1 MSESVDEEMGN
12 THPHSPRTHPLTNS
26 STHPP
31 KTPIIQVKH
40 LSKRYQIGMDRTYK
54 TLCES
59 ITDTIKS
66 PLKRLKSFSRQE
78 EIFWALKDINFEVY
92 PGEVVGIIG
101 RNGAGKTTL
110 LKILSRITHP
120 TEGEVVLRG
129 RVGSLLEVGTGFHP
143 ELTGREN
150 IYFNGAILGMT
161 KQEIED
167 KFDEIV
173 GFSGVADFLDTPLK
187 RYSSGMQVRLAF
199 SVAAYLEPEILM
211 VDEVLAVGDAEFQK
225 MCLGKMKAVSE
236 GGRTVL
242 FVSHNM
248 AAVTRLC
255 ERTIL
260 LDQGKVVHDGPTPEV
275 TSLYLTSGLGLSSER
290 RFEDIHTAP
299 GDDAMRLRAVRVRD
313 AEGNGV
319 ENVDIRQPIG
329 IEVEYWIL
337 SAELHPSVN
346 VHLFNEV
353 GINLFVSHDFNNPT
367 WRNQRHSTGLVK
379 STCWIPGN
387 FLAEGHITVLVGI
400 ATFDPDIGHVDEH
413 DVVSFQVI
421 DRSEGDGV
429 RGEYPKEWP
438 GVVRPMLEWT
448 VDFKAVEPPYM
459 D

>member
-1 MSESVDEEMGN
+1 MSEAVNEEMGN
-12 THPHSPRTHPLTNS
+12 TNLLTNSSSHPLTNT
-26 STHPP
+26 STHSL

-54 TLCES
+54 TFCES

-78 EIFWALKDINFEVY
+78 EIFWALKDVNFEVF

-129 RVGSLLEVGTGFHP
+129 RVASLLEVGTGFHP

-173 GFSGVADFLDTPLK
+173 DFSGVKDFLDTPLK

-199 SVAAYLEPEILM
+199 AVAAHLEPEILV

-225 MCLGKMKAVSE
+225 KCLGKMSE
-236 GGRTVL
+236 VAKGGRTVL

-248 AAVTRLC
+248 SAVQNLC
-255 ERTIL
+255 SRGLCLENGQIQHQGAMSDVVEAYLSASADLGTLERDVSCLPRRPGEGTSFRYVHARVNVTNRYLRMWKPLSLDLEFESSTGATEVCPGFSIFAMDGMCVFTCEGEDNQFL
-260 LDQGKVVHDGPTPEV
+260 LDLKPGDKGEIHMVVPHPALAPGRYMLRLGARSNAQMLDWIDNVLHFEV
-275 TSLYLTSGLGLSSER
+275 SPLGSSLTSSRRTLG
-290 RFEDIHTAP
+290 
-299 GDDAMRLRAVRVRD
+299 MRP
-313 AEGNGV
+313 
-319 ENVDIRQPIG
+319 Q
-329 IEVEYWIL
+329 
-337 SAELHPSVN
+337 S
-346 VHLFNEV
+346 
-353 GINLFVSHDFNNPT
+353 
-367 WRNQRHSTGLVK
+367 
-379 STCWIPGN
+379 
-387 FLAEGHITVLVGI
+387 
-400 ATFDPDIGHVDEH
+400 
-413 DVVSFQVI
+413 
-421 DRSEGDGV
+421 
-429 RGEYPKEWP
+429 
-438 GVVRPMLEWT
+438 EWT
-448 VDFKAVEPPYM
+448 LR
-459 D
+459 